1 MWAAVSLGLGICWTS
16 RLGPW
21 ASGQTLQVAVSSSSL
36 FHIGWSAS
44 LGNGVPRA
52 GSEARDSIP
61 VAVSQM
67 NLC

>member
-1 MWAAVSLGLGICWTS
+1 MRAAVSLGLGTPSTS
-16 RLGPW
+16 CLGPW
-21 ASGQTLQVAVSSSSL
+21 ASGQTLQVVVSSSSP
-36 FHIGWSAS
+36 FRIGWSAS